1 MSTTRRIILSI
12 ALAIP
17 VWLGIN
23 LILSGVT
30 CLAFGPWGAGL
41 EGTSASDV
49 PWYLPWLHRLLFVLV
64 ITASV
69 LISWRLVPKLT
80 KGS

>member
-23 LILSGVT
+23 LILSVVT
-30 CLAFGPWGAGL
+30 CLAFGPWGAAL
-41 EGTSASDV
+41 EGTTASDM
-49 PWYLPWLHRLLFVLV
+49 PWYLPWLRRLLFVLV
-64 ITASV
+64 IAVSV

-80 KGS
+80 KAT